1 MDEREIKAAREDAV
15 KFAREHAQELAV
27 ELLEWSETSVLRRGR
42 VRELAKNLEALDRHH
57 SLKLAQSF
65 AEHAALELAARRT
78 TPDREAW
85 QPIETAPKDGTQIL
99 GWCINYGARQT
110 HWHLYGEG
118 SIAKAEFDA
127 GKGESGNWYWEEPMS
142 HWLSSWKPTHWMP
155 LPAAPGQTP
164 VASPLD
170 TLIEEIAEMVDH
182 MGEGRR
188 LEEYV
193 GAIREMKGGKS

>member
-1 MDEREIKAAREDAV
+1 MDERKMFDAT
-15 KFAREHAQELAV
+15 LV
-27 ELLEWSETSVLRRGR
+27 ELSQRDEETFDKPFPNDDINVLW
-42 VRELAKNLEALDRHH
+42 ALW
-57 SLKLAQSF
+57 Q
-65 AEHAALELAARRT
+65 AARRT

-85 QPIETAPKDGTQIL
+85 ISVDERLPEAHTFWLVCAETDEGLTVQSMYFDGKNWI
-99 GWCINYGARQT
+99 
-110 HWHLYGEG
+110 HEGEPTFCH
-118 SIAKAEFDA
+118 S
-127 GKGESGNWYWEEPMS
+127 YM
-142 HWLSSWKPTHWMP
+142 LRPTHWMP

-164 VASPLD
+164 VASPRD

>member
-1 MDEREIKAAREDAV
+1 MDEHGLTADRDAATAY
-15 KFAREHAQELAV
+15 AREHARELAT
-27 ELLEWSETSVLRRGR
+27 ELLEWSDTTLLRDGR
-42 VRELAKNLEALDRHH
+42 VRELARMLQVLDAAHALT
-57 SLKLAQSF
+57 LARSF

-85 QPIETAPKDGTQIL
+85 ISASERIPLPGTSEVL
-99 GWCINYGARQT
+99 AWNSEGWCAVVNPEYVSPAFPK
-110 HWHLYGEG
+110 Y
-118 SIAKAEFDA
+118 
-127 GKGESGNWYWEEPMS
+127 
-142 HWLSSWKPTHWMP
+142 THWMP

-164 VASPLD
+164 VASPRD

-193 GAIREMKGGKS
+193 GAIREMKSGDKGGA